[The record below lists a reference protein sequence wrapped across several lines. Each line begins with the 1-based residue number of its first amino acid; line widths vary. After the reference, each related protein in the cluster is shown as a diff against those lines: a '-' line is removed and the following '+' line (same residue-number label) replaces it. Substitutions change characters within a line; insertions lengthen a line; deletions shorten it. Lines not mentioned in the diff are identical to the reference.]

1 MARYVPIPPVSIDPR
16 NEAELLNAALRR
28 VFQAS
33 NGTINDF
40 ASGSPVTAL
49 LEGQVY
55 AQGELLY
62 YLNRL
67 PNAVIQEWIG
77 PFLGSMRQTGSAATV
92 QLTFTIETRDT
103 PFVVESG
110 FAVATTAN
118 LAGGIEATFLTDT
131 TLIIPPGE
139 GEGTV
144 SATCAVLGADGNVAA
159 GSLNRYT
166 TNLAG
171 LLTVTNKEAA
181 SGGADVES
189 LEEVRQRFYSLIRRP
204 NPVSKEDW
212 ENFFIDLF
220 GLGTVV
226 STVPRRSAQYE
237 PLSPSDEYGHVSFF
251 LLKPSLQQP
260 SSEDI
265 KNINN
270 LIKVSCPN
278 EFEAHVYPIELNDVD
293 VFARFKYDA
302 DLGFT
307 RNVETLASTLR
318 AYLTNVFTPDTYWP
332 LGYAPSVGDIQGAL
346 VNQIGSYTS
355 PDVLSLEAFFTPRG
369 AGKNVLSPSR
379 FSSFITSEAMNSND
393 LVQQGGNYFPV
404 VFPFTPSSG
413 SQSSQSVAGNV
424 ILSKIKEFSTA
435 VGSYEKNDVILYSGA
450 YYLVQEA
457 FTVAPNRSFESY
469 QTTGVIEATARAVQ
483 VWANGLALTTS
494 DIVLA
499 TATDFTTTVDLASQ
513 PLAWV
518 PVTDFTVPNNTASLL
533 TSQASGFIGSVG
545 ATVVT
550 AVDGSTY
557 NVGDYIQV
565 EQVDALRGVVTVT
578 YYVETEFVYSETE
591 DFSPAVREV
600 DIFQEDDFAELEFR
614 YTPRFAI
621 GEYLLDRQTG
631 TYYQALKNFT
641 PATTDVAELV
651 SDRLITPTDFTPT
664 NSRALFRLI
673 EGDVVT
679 LIGGRV
685 TKQYEVTTTFTPIF
699 EAAVYTDPVHSFLV
713 ERNDLPQS
721 TADFYD
727 RSYNVENILFTES
740 TGGLKFFRTMAPFTA
755 PVQKVDYTGSLAT
768 NTARNEELY
777 GNLLQIVERA
787 TCDENIYSRTGDSAS
802 LNSLGATNFRFI
814 PDNGLQYVTQIVIEE
829 DGTTSYSPSVKNISP
844 VEYGNGTF
852 AL

>member
-1 MARYVPIPPVSIDPR
+1 MARYTPIPPVSIDPR

-40 ASGSPVTAL
+40 ASGSPVAAL

-67 PNAVIQEWIG
+67 PGSIIQEWIG
-77 PFLGSMRQTGSAATV
+77 PFLGSMRKTGSAATT

-131 TLIIPPGE
+131 TLIIPPGQ

-159 GSLNRYT
+159 NSLNRYT

-171 LLTVTNKEAA
+171 LLSVTNKEAT
-181 SGGADVES
+181 SGGSDVES

-226 STVPRRSAQYE
+226 STVPRRSTQYE
-237 PLSPSDEYGHVSFF
+237 PLSPSNEYGHVSFF
-251 LLKPSLQQP
+251 LLKPGSQQP
-260 SSEDI
+260 SHEDI
-265 KNINN
+265 RNINN

-293 VFARFKYDA
+293 VFATLKYDA

-318 AYLTNVFTPDTYWP
+318 AYLTNVFTPDAYWP
-332 LGYAPSVGDIQGAL
+332 IGYAPSAGDIQGAL

-355 PDVLSLEAFFTPRG
+355 PDILSLEAFFTPRG
-369 AGKNVLSPSR
+369 AGKNVLNP
-379 FSSFITSEAMNSND
+379 SSFSPFIISEALNAGD
-393 LVQQGGNYFPV
+393 LVQQGGNFFPV
-404 VFPFTPSSG
+404 AFPFTPSSG
-413 SQSSQSVAGNV
+413 SKSSQSVAGNI
-424 ILSKIKEFSTA
+424 ILSKIKEFDASI
-435 VGSYEKNDVILYSGA
+435 GSYEKNDVVSYSGA
-450 YYLVQEA
+450 YYVVQEA
-457 FTVAPNRSFESY
+457 FTVAPNRSFQSY
-469 QTTGVIEATARAVQ
+469 QNTGAVEGTARVVQ
-483 VWANGLALTTS
+483 TWANGLTLATS
-494 DIVLA
+494 DIVVA
-499 TATDFTTTVDLASQ
+499 TETDFATEVDLTSQ

-518 PVTDFTVPNNTASLL
+518 PITNFTVPNNTASLL
-533 TSQASGFIGSVG
+533 TSQTSGFVKNVG

-565 EQVDALRGVVTVT
+565 ELVDVLRGVVTAT
-578 YYVETEFVYSETE
+578 YLVETEFVYSKTE
-591 DFSPAVREV
+591 DFSSAVREV
-600 DIFQEDDFAELEFR
+600 SIFQEDDFTKLEFR
-614 YTPRFAI
+614 YTPRFSI
-621 GEYLLDRQTG
+621 GEYLLDRETG
-631 TYYQALKNFT
+631 FYYQALKNFT
-641 PATTDVAELV
+641 PHTKDVNTLV
-651 SDRLITPTDFTPT
+651 SDRLITRVNFTPSV
-664 NSRALFRLI
+664 SRPLFRLI
-673 EGDVVT
+673 TGDVVT
-679 LIGGRV
+679 LISGRV
-685 TKQYEVTTTFTPIF
+685 TRQYEVTTTFTPIF
-699 EAAVYTDPVHSFLV
+699 EASVYADSTHSFLV
-713 ERNDLPQS
+713 ERDDLPQS

-727 RSYNVENILFTES
+727 RSYNTES
-740 TGGLKFFRTMAPFTA
+740 IIYTEDTGGLRFFRTMAPFTA
-755 PVQKVDYTGSLAT
+755 PVQKLNYTGALAK
-768 NTARNEELY
+768 NTARNEELH
-777 GNLLQIVERA
+777 GNLLQVVDRA
-787 TCDENIYSRTGDSAS
+787 ACDESIFSRTGDSAS
-802 LNSLGATNFRFI
+802 LNSLGSTNFRFI
-814 PDNGLQYVTQIVIEE
+814 PDNGLQYVTQVVIEE
-829 DGTTSYSPSVKNISP
+829 DGSTSYSPSVKNITP
-844 VEYGNGTF
+844 VDYGNGTF